1 MLLCMSQN
9 ISTCLPLLETSSPLP
24 FRTTPLLM
32 SGGLSQSEQD
42 DIDLAI
48 ALSLAQDAP
57 PSPKRSSGSLSTPIL
72 LDSSSSDE
80 GGPAPATAADDSETE
95 VSDVEELAKRVAARK
110 VAGQKRKATVALS
123 KEGSTGSLKDG
134 TTPASK
140 KLKLEDSN
148 TSSSHS
154 LTGSEIEKQSTQPA
168 FLTRAQM
175 EKERLARQA
184 SRESASIDSHK
195 IHAGFMASN
204 GAKYAPRV
212 ATLSSI
218 SSETS
223 QASSNG
229 STSTKATISTS
240 SSSSGFGS
248 LSTLRTDQAKRRY
261 WQGKAGRHSGE
272 MIQLIAL
279 PHFPRNMSS
288 NVFAVPLWI
297 RALQL

>member
-1 MLLCMSQN
+1 
-9 ISTCLPLLETSSPLP
+9 
-24 FRTTPLLM
+24 M

-229 STSTKATISTS
+229 STSKVTTTTS
-240 SSSSGFGS
+240 SSSSGFAS

-261 WQGKAGRHSGE
+261 WQGKAGRQSGKVF
-272 MIQLIAL
+272 QLIAL
-279 PHFPRNMSS
+279 PQFRRHMSS
-288 NVFAVPLWI
+288 NVFSVPLWI